1 MFCMSFIFT
10 HYLKKTA
17 YWINNFFLFFLII
30 FKIHKNS
37 FLCYN
42 FFMKFPIFSRFISL
56 NLFIYVLL
64 LWGLSFIIVS
74 LIDSVFLIIPIW
86 LLFLGILIILEFFI
100 IPLNLSLIIADLVLC
115 KFKILKYKYV
125 VNVSSKAKY
134 IIYSIVFIIS
144 VLYIWNKLYFEPLL
158 EKNLLTD

>member
-1 MFCMSFIFT
+1 
-10 HYLKKTA
+10 
-17 YWINNFFLFFLII
+17 
-30 FKIHKNS
+30 
-37 FLCYN
+37 
-42 FFMKFPIFSRFISL
+42 MKFPIFNRFISL

-100 IPLNLSLIIADLVLC
+100 IPLNLSLIIVDLVLC